1 MGGLALAP
9 FRPNAYCLPSPAKH
23 GADPCSPAQPAVLH
37 TAPARLICV
46 NSILCLF
53 SIYHQYVCAVIFCK
67 TSHRD
72 EQALQAPCRTNIHH
86 LKSASSHQIASKQKQ
101 SRVYTHHIRAC
112 HSAMHDSCK
121 SRYTSLNTKGKLGEE
136 ERGEGGGRGQGGGYL
151 PQEVP
156 SFFCCTP
163 NVCTQLPPLI
173 SAQPANQQQQR
184 SVLK

>member
-1 MGGLALAP
+1 MHTACQALQSMGPIHAALLSQL
-9 FRPNAYCLPSPAKH
+9 YCTLH
-23 GADPCSPAQPAVLH
+23 LH
-37 TAPARLICV
+37 TPICV

-53 SIYHQYVCAVIFCK
+53 SIYHQYVCSVIFCK

-86 LKSASSHQIASKQKQ
+86 IKSASSHQIASKQKQ

-136 ERGEGGGRGQGGGYL
+136 EGGGGWEGAGGGGGFTS
-151 PQEVP
+151 PKRSP
-156 SFFCCTP
+156 AS
-163 NVCTQLPPLI
+163 
-173 SAQPANQQQQR
+173 SAARPMFVHSCR
-184 SVLK
+184 L